1 MALEEYRRKRSA
13 DSTPEPFGES
23 PRLGR
28 RSGEMFVVQKHAAT
42 RLHYDFRLE
51 MEGVLRSWAIPK
63 GPSLNPA
70 DKRLA
75 VMVEDHP
82 IEYGDFEGIIP
93 EGNYGAGEVIVWDR
107 GLYRMTDPPDD
118 VAGAV
123 RAGKLDIEMF
133 GFKLRGGYA
142 MVRTSGRNPHAR
154 QVRNEKPQWLLIKR
168 HDGFESTDIDIVE
181 SRPRSV
187 LSGLTLQELPGA
199 SALVSGIVAELQKLH
214 APELKAP
221 LVPAQFPFALARL
234 MNDPPEGG
242 EWLYEIKYDGVRAL
256 AIRDGGS
263 VRIFGRS
270 GLEATANYP
279 EVVLALGKLPFTRF
293 ALDGEIIA
301 FGRDGRPSFQALQ
314 RRIQAHDRG
323 RIAAM
328 ALADP
333 APYYVFDLLA
343 FDRFDLRGLAL
354 ETRKEL
360 LRRMIRDE
368 GLLRYSDYHTGN
380 GRAFYD
386 AVAELGLEGVVAKRL
401 RSPYQAGRGGGWL
414 KIKCPQVERF
424 VIGGW
429 TEPAGSRTHFGALL
443 AGQYEAPGVLRFVG
457 RVGTGFDDEWLRT
470 IAAMLR
476 ERAVDTSPFRARRA
490 GEPAIP
496 AGAHYCAPELV
507 CEVRFTEWTE
517 DGVLRNPSFLGLI
530 TNADPAE
537 CAYQGP
543 GASADELA
551 DEIDEA
557 RSDAN
562 SQEMYSAPA
571 KAILPPLPSGK
582 GPGVR
587 SQGVA
592 QSVKA
597 AEHDSQ
603 RPHQVEITHADKVF
617 WPAERYTKGDLI
629 KYYEAIAPWMLPYLK
644 DRPVM
649 LTRYPDGIDGKSF
662 FQKDAPGYVPQW
674 IRRVR
679 IYSQESEREISY
691 FILES
696 AEALKYIANMGAI
709 PIHIWS
715 SRVPNLGS
723 PDWLLFD
730 IDPKGSTTAAAVRV
744 AEETAAVLRSAAM
757 RPYMKT
763 SGQAGIHVVVG
774 LRPGY
779 TYEQARMFS
788 EAVARVVV
796 ARIPEVATLLR
807 TPAARKGRVYI
818 DYLQLGQGKTIA
830 APFAVRPQPGAPV
843 SAPLKWNELKSNLD
857 PRKFNIKTMPRRMT
871 HLGEDPFLGALTDQ
885 QEIEP
890 ALPKVES
897 MLHEK

>member
-28 RSGEMFVVQKHAAT
+28 RNGGMFVVQMHAAT

-107 GLYRMTDPPDD
+107 GVYRVTDPPDD

-133 GFKLRGGYA
+133 GFKLKGGYA
-142 MVRTSGRNPHAR
+142 MVRTSGRNPRAR
-154 QVRNEKPQWLLIKR
+154 EDRNQKPQWLLIKR
-168 HDGFESTDIDIVE
+168 HDRFESAEIDIAE

-187 LSGLTLQELPGA
+187 LSGLTLQELAGA
-199 SALVSGIVAELQKLH
+199 SALASGMVAEIQKLH
-214 APELKAP
+214 APELKGSLAP
-221 LVPAQFPFALARL
+221 GQFPFALAKL
-234 MNDPPEGG
+234 VTEPVEGA

-270 GLEATANYP
+270 GIEATANYP
-279 EVVLALGKLPFTRF
+279 EVVLALGKLPFVRF
-293 ALDGEIIA
+293 VIDGEIIA
-301 FGRDGRPSFQALQ
+301 FGSEGRPSFQALQ

-323 RIAAM
+323 QIAAM
-328 ALADP
+328 ALGNP
-333 APYYVFDLLA
+333 APYFVFDLLA
-343 FDRFDLRGLAL
+343 FDRFDLRGLDL
-354 ETRKEL
+354 ETRKKL
-360 LRRMIRDE
+360 LREMIGDE
-368 GLLRYSDYHTGN
+368 GLLRYSDYRTGN
-380 GRAFYD
+380 GRAFYE
-386 AVAELGLEGVVAKRL
+386 AVAELGLEGVIAKRR

-414 KIKCPQVERF
+414 KIKCPHVERF

-443 AGQYEAPGVLRFVG
+443 VGQHEAPGVLRFVG
-457 RVGTGFDDEWLRT
+457 RVGTGFDDDRLRT
-470 IAAMLR
+470 IAAKLR
-476 ERAVDTSPFRARRA
+476 ERAVGESPFRRRRD
-490 GEPAIP
+490 GEPTIP
-496 AGAHYCAPELV
+496 ASADFCAPELV

-517 DGVLRNPSFLGLI
+517 GGVLRNPSFLGLVPEA
-530 TNADPAE
+530 NPAA
-537 CAYQGP
+537 CAYHGP
-543 GASADELA
+543 GASGDDSAEGLNRDARNDPAPPPSSDKEN
-551 DEIDEA
+551 DNESPEMFEIVKPKTRDSH
-557 RSDAN
+557 RSA
-562 SQEMYSAPA
+562 
-571 KAILPPLPSGK
+571 
-582 GPGVR
+582 
-587 SQGVA
+587 
-592 QSVKA
+592 
-597 AEHDSQ
+597 
-603 RPHQVEITHADKVF
+603 QVEITHPDKIF
-617 WPAERYTKGDLI
+617 WPAESYTKGDLI
-629 KYYEAIAPWMLPYLK
+629 KYYETIAPWMLPYLK
-644 DRPVM
+644 GRPVM
-649 LTRYPDGIDGKSF
+649 LTRYPDGIEGKSF
-662 FQKDAPGYVPQW
+662 FQKDAPGYAPQW

-679 IYSQESEREISY
+679 IYSEDSKRDISY

-696 AEALKYIANMGAI
+696 VEALKYIANMGAI
-709 PIHIWS
+709 PVHIWS
-715 SRVPNLGS
+715 SRAPSLGS

-730 IDPKGSTTAAAVRV
+730 IDPKGSTTPAAVRV
-744 AEETAAVLRSAAM
+744 AQETATVLRSAGM
-757 RPYMKT
+757 RPYVKT

-779 TYEQARMFS
+779 TYDQARMFS

-796 ARIPEVATLLR
+796 ARIPDLATVVR
-807 TPAARKGRVYI
+807 TPAARKGKVYI

-843 SAPLKWNELKSNLD
+843 SAPLKWDELRSDLE

-871 HLGEDPFLGALTDQ
+871 RLREDPFLGALTDQ

-890 ALPKVES
+890 ALPQVES
-897 MLHEK
+897 MLQRGK